1 MEDRTPRR
9 LALGLATVLALLVAA
24 LTAQGEVATTPMVVK
39 IHADW
44 CGTCTRLEPTFEALE
59 QEVGSGARIV
69 VLDVTDKEAVARSA
83 AEAERLGIQGFFD
96 SYKGKTGTVGVL
108 TADGK
113 PVSVMKGELDVSKYV
128 AALEKAREAP
138 TT

>member
-1 MEDRTPRR
+1 MEDWIPRR
-9 LALGLATVLALLVAA
+9 FVLGLAVLLVLVAGGPAA
-24 LTAQGEVATTPMVVK
+24 RGEQADSPMVVK

-44 CGTCTRLEPTFEALE
+44 CGTCTRLEPTLEALE
-59 QEVGSGARIV
+59 REVGSDARIV

-83 AEAERLGIQGFFD
+83 AEAERLGIRAFFD
-96 SYKGKTGTVGVL
+96 SYKGRTGTVGVL

-138 TT
+138 AT

>member
-1 MEDRTPRR
+1 MEDWIPRR
-9 LALGLATVLALLVAA
+9 FVLGLAVLLVLVAGGPAA
-24 LTAQGEVATTPMVVK
+24 RGEQADSPMVVK

-44 CGTCTRLEPTFEALE
+44 CG
-59 QEVGSGARIV
+59 
-69 VLDVTDKEAVARSA
+69 A
-83 AEAERLGIQGFFD
+83 AEAERLGIRAFFD
-96 SYKGKTGTVGVL
+96 SYKGRTGTVGVL

-138 TT
+138 AT